1 MTRWYA
7 LRSLSTLVVIGL
19 TWLRRGRAASFRRR
33 PGSLHASSYDAD
45 LRRDVA

>member
-19 TWLRRGRAASFRRR
+19 SWLRRARPPRSAADPGRHTSHTTLIYER
-33 PGSLHASSYDAD
+33 L
-45 LRRDVA
+45 